1 MDAAQVLA
9 LLREKDLQLATAES
23 CTAGLLSAAV
33 TAVPGASAV
42 FTCGVAA
49 YSNDI
54 KRTVLGV
61 PAAALDTVGAVSAE
75 TAIAMADGVRRLA
88 DAAIGVS
95 VTGVAGPDPEEGKPV
110 GTVFL
115 ALANADRVWVREMH
129 PAPDCTTREAVREKA
144 VAIALDMIGQYATA
158 YPAMTAGSLPLTPPV
173 QNEVEIPQTAPVE
186 ERRRFL
192 AFLLPWKGDSPKE
205 RARKLLLPLLVCVL
219 IAGGFF
225 SIRRLLSVSVN
236 QSLYNN
242 LQDMYVSDNTAAQ
255 NGDILPRF
263 TALYAQNADI
273 GGWIRIDGTDIS
285 YPVMKN
291 AGSDYYA
298 NHNFRQQYSDYGVP
312 YFDSRNTLVSS
323 QSRNKT
329 LIIYGNNTGDGQ
341 MFSSLLEY
349 RRADFFKEHAVIDMS
364 TLFSADKWQLF
375 AVMVL
380 DPDEINAFAFAKTE
394 FADDDAFRQYV
405 EDIRTRSLLNTSVVV
420 TPEDDLLLLVTQAK
434 AEYGFENATFVAV
447 ARRLREN
454 ETAAAV
460 TVSRNPTVLMPRIWV
475 RRNARSSTTE
485 PQTPTTTVTTATA
498 TTSGRTT
505 VPPTTDATPTTVPPT
520 TATTAPPSKPTT
532 TPPSVSKPTT
542 TTTAVS
548 PPSKSTVTTTPDEAE
563 KANDDTP

>member
-9 LLREKDLQLATAES
+9 LLREKNLQLATAES

-61 PAAALDTVGAVSAE
+61 PAATLDTVGAVSVE
-75 TAIAMADGVRRLA
+75 TAVAMADGVRRLA

-95 VTGVAGPDPEEGKPV
+95 VTGVAGPDTEEGKPV

-115 ALANADRVWVREMH
+115 ALANASRVWVREMQ
-129 PAPDCTTREAVREKA
+129 PAPDCTTREAVREKT
-144 VAIALDMIGQYATA
+144 VAIALEMIGQYATA
-158 YPAMTAGSLPLTPPV
+158 YPAMTAGSLPLPPPV
-173 QNEVEIPQTAPVE
+173 QNKVEIPQTAPVV

-225 SIRRLLSVSVN
+225 SVRRLLSVSVN
-236 QSLYNN
+236 QSLYSN
-242 LQDMYVSDNTAAQ
+242 LQNMYISDNTAAQ

-298 NHNFRQQYSDYGVP
+298 NHNFRQQYSAYGVP

-394 FADDDAFRQYV
+394 FADDDVFRQYV

-434 AEYGFENATFVAV
+434 EEYGFENATFVAV
-447 ARRLREN
+447 ARRLRDN
-454 ETAAAV
+454 ETASAIA
-460 TVSRNPTVLMPRIWV
+460 VSRNPTVLMPRIWV
-475 RRNARSSTTE
+475 RRNARSSTIE
-485 PQTPTTTVTTATA
+485 PQTPTTTAVTTATA

-505 VPPTTDATPTTVPPT
+505 VPSTTDATPTTVPPT
-520 TATTAPPSKPTT
+520 TATVVPSSNPTT
-532 TPPSVSKPTT
+532 TSSSVPNPPTT
-542 TTTAVS
+542 ATTAS
-548 PPSKSTVTTTPDEAE
+548 SQLTAATAGEAK
-563 KANDDTP
+563 KANKGTP

>member
-9 LLREKDLQLATAES
+9 LLREKNLQLATAES

-61 PAAALDTVGAVSAE
+61 PAATLDTVGAVSAE
-75 TAIAMADGVRRLA
+75 TAVAMADGVRRLA

-95 VTGVAGPDPEEGKPV
+95 VTGVAGPDTEEGKPV

-115 ALANADRVWVREMH
+115 ALANASRVWVREMQ

-158 YPAMTAGSLPLTPPV
+158 YPAMTAGSLPLPPPV
-173 QNEVEIPQTAPVE
+173 QNKVEIPQTAPVV

-205 RARKLLLPLLVCVL
+205 RVRKLLLPLLVCVL

-225 SIRRLLSVSVN
+225 SVRRLLSVSVN
-236 QSLYNN
+236 QSLYSN
-242 LQDMYVSDNTAAQ
+242 LQNMYISDNTAAQ

-298 NHNFRQQYSDYGVP
+298 NHNFRQQYSAYGVP

-434 AEYGFENATFVAV
+434 EEYGFENATFVAV
-447 ARRLREN
+447 ARRLRDN
-454 ETAAAV
+454 ETASAV
-460 TVSRNPTVLMPRIWV
+460 AVSRNPTVLMPRIWV
-475 RRNARSSTTE
+475 RRNARSRTIE
-485 PQTPTTTVTTATA
+485 PQTPTTTAVTTTTA

-505 VPPTTDATPTTVPPT
+505 VPSTTDATPTTAPPPTTSTVVPSSNPTTTSSSVPNPPT
-520 TATTAPPSKPTT
+520 TATTAS
-532 TPPSVSKPTT
+532 SQL
-542 TTTAVS
+542 TAA
-548 PPSKSTVTTTPDEAE
+548 TAGEAK
-563 KANDDTP
+563 KANKGTP

>member
-9 LLREKDLQLATAES
+9 LLREKNLQLATAES

-61 PAAALDTVGAVSAE
+61 PAATLDTVGAVSVE
-75 TAIAMADGVRRLA
+75 TAVAMADGVRRLA

-95 VTGVAGPDPEEGKPV
+95 VTGVAGPDTEEGKPV

-115 ALANADRVWVREMH
+115 ALANASRVWVREMQ

-158 YPAMTAGSLPLTPPV
+158 YPAMTAGSLPLPPPV
-173 QNEVEIPQTAPVE
+173 QNKVEIPQTAPVE

-225 SIRRLLSVSVN
+225 SVRRLLSVSVN
-236 QSLYNN
+236 QSLYSN
-242 LQDMYVSDNTAAQ
+242 LQNMYISDNTAAQ

-298 NHNFRQQYSDYGVP
+298 NHNFRQQYSAYGVP

-434 AEYGFENATFVAV
+434 EEYGFENATFVAV
-447 ARRLREN
+447 ARRLRDN
-454 ETAAAV
+454 ETASAV
-460 TVSRNPTVLMPRIWV
+460 AVSRNPTVLMPRIWV
-475 RRNARSSTTE
+475 RRNARSSTIE
-485 PQTPTTTVTTATA
+485 PQTPTTTTVTTATV

-505 VPPTTDATPTTVPPT
+505 VPSTTDATPTTVPPT
-520 TATTAPPSKPTT
+520 TATVVPSSNPTT
-532 TPPSVSKPTT
+532 TSSSVPNPPTT
-542 TTTAVS
+542 ATTAS
-548 PPSKSTVTTTPDEAE
+548 SQLTAATAGEAK
-563 KANDDTP
+563 KANKGTP

>member
-9 LLREKDLQLATAES
+9 LLREKNLQLATAES

-61 PAAALDTVGAVSAE
+61 PAATLDTVGAVSAE
-75 TAIAMADGVRRLA
+75 TAVAMADGVRRLA

-95 VTGVAGPDPEEGKPV
+95 VTGVAGPDTEEGKPV

-115 ALANADRVWVREMH
+115 ALANASRVWVREMQ
-129 PAPDCTTREAVREKA
+129 PSPDCTTREAVREKA

-158 YPAMTAGSLPLTPPV
+158 YPAMTAGSLPLPPPV
-173 QNEVEIPQTAPVE
+173 QNKVEIPQTAPVV

-225 SIRRLLSVSVN
+225 SVRRLLSVSVN
-236 QSLYNN
+236 QSLYSN
-242 LQDMYVSDNTAAQ
+242 LQNMYISDNTAAQ

-298 NHNFRQQYSDYGVP
+298 NHNFRQQYSAYGVP

-434 AEYGFENATFVAV
+434 EEYGFENATFVAV
-447 ARRLREN
+447 ARRLRDN
-454 ETAAAV
+454 ETASAV
-460 TVSRNPTVLMPRIWV
+460 AVSRNPTVLMPRIWV
-475 RRNARSSTTE
+475 RRNARSSTIE
-485 PQTPTTTVTTATA
+485 PQTPTTTTVTTATV

-505 VPPTTDATPTTVPPT
+505 VPSTTDATPTTVPPT
-520 TATTAPPSKPTT
+520 TATVVPSSNPPTT
-532 TPPSVSKPTT
+532 A
-542 TTTAVS
+542 TTAS
-548 PPSKSTVTTTPDEAE
+548 SQLTAATAGEAK
-563 KANDDTP
+563 KANKGTP

>member
-9 LLREKDLQLATAES
+9 LLREKNLQLATAES

-61 PAAALDTVGAVSAE
+61 PAATLDTVGAVSAE
-75 TAIAMADGVRRLA
+75 TAVAMADGVRRLA

-95 VTGVAGPDPEEGKPV
+95 VTGVAGPDTEEGKPV

-115 ALANADRVWVREMH
+115 ALANASRVWVREMQ
-129 PAPDCTTREAVREKA
+129 PSPDCTTREAVREKA

-158 YPAMTAGSLPLTPPV
+158 YPAMTAGSLPLPPPV
-173 QNEVEIPQTAPVE
+173 QNKVEIPQTAPVV

-205 RARKLLLPLLVCVL
+205 RVRKLLLPLLVCVL

-225 SIRRLLSVSVN
+225 SVRRLLSVSVN
-236 QSLYNN
+236 QSLYSN
-242 LQDMYVSDNTAAQ
+242 LQNMYISDNTAAQ

-298 NHNFRQQYSDYGVP
+298 NHNFRQQYSAYGVP
-312 YFDSRNTLVSS
+312 YFDSRNMLVSS

-394 FADDDAFRQYV
+394 FADDDVFRQYV

-434 AEYGFENATFVAV
+434 EEYGFEDATFVAV
-447 ARRLREN
+447 ARRLRDN
-454 ETAAAV
+454 ETASAV
-460 TVSRNPTVLMPRIWV
+460 AVSRNPTVLMPRIWV
-475 RRNARSSTTE
+475 RRNARSSTIE
-485 PQTPTTTVTTATA
+485 PQTPTTTAVTTATA

-505 VPPTTDATPTTVPPT
+505 VPSTTDATPTTAPPPTTATVVPSSNPTTTSSSVPNPPT
-520 TATTAPPSKPTT
+520 TATTAS
-532 TPPSVSKPTT
+532 SQL
-542 TTTAVS
+542 TAA
-548 PPSKSTVTTTPDEAE
+548 TAGEAK
-563 KANDDTP
+563 KANKGTP

>member
-9 LLREKDLQLATAES
+9 LLREKNLQLATAES

-61 PAAALDTVGAVSAE
+61 PAATLDTVGAVSAE
-75 TAIAMADGVRRLA
+75 TAVAMADGVRRLA
-88 DAAIGVS
+88 DTAIGVS
-95 VTGVAGPDPEEGKPV
+95 VTGVAGPDTEEGKPV

-115 ALANADRVWVREMH
+115 ALANASRVWVREMQ

-144 VAIALDMIGQYATA
+144 VAIALEMIGQYATA
-158 YPAMTAGSLPLTPPV
+158 YPAMTAGSLPLPPPV
-173 QNEVEIPQTAPVE
+173 QNKVEIPQTAPVE

-225 SIRRLLSVSVN
+225 SVRRLLSVSVN
-236 QSLYNN
+236 QSLYSN
-242 LQDMYVSDNTAAQ
+242 LQNMYISDNTAAQ

-298 NHNFRQQYSDYGVP
+298 NHNFRQQYSAYGVP

-434 AEYGFENATFVAV
+434 EEYGFENATFVAV
-447 ARRLREN
+447 ARRLRDN
-454 ETAAAV
+454 ETASAV
-460 TVSRNPTVLMPRIWV
+460 AVSRNPTVLMPRIWV
-475 RRNARSSTTE
+475 RRNARSSTIE
-485 PQTPTTTVTTATA
+485 PQTPTTTTVTTATV

-505 VPPTTDATPTTVPPT
+505 VPSTTDATPTTVPPT
-520 TATTAPPSKPTT
+520 TATVVPSSNPTT
-532 TPPSVSKPTT
+532 TSSSVPNPPTT
-542 TTTAVS
+542 ATTAS
-548 PPSKSTVTTTPDEAE
+548 SQLTAATAGEAK
-563 KANDDTP
+563 KANKGTP

>member
-9 LLREKDLQLATAES
+9 LLREKNLQLATAES

-61 PAAALDTVGAVSAE
+61 PAATLDTVGAVSAE
-75 TAIAMADGVRRLA
+75 TAVAMADGVRRLA

-95 VTGVAGPDPEEGKPV
+95 VTGVAGPDTEEGKPV

-115 ALANADRVWVREMH
+115 ALANASRVWVREMQ
-129 PAPDCTTREAVREKA
+129 PSPDCTTREAVREKA

-158 YPAMTAGSLPLTPPV
+158 YPAMTAGSLPLPPPV
-173 QNEVEIPQTAPVE
+173 QNKVEIPQTAPVV

-225 SIRRLLSVSVN
+225 SVRRLLSVSVN
-236 QSLYNN
+236 QSLYSN
-242 LQDMYVSDNTAAQ
+242 LQNMYISDNTAAQ

-298 NHNFRQQYSDYGVP
+298 NHNFRQQYSAYGVP

-323 QSRNKT
+323 QSCNKT

-434 AEYGFENATFVAV
+434 EEYGFENATFVAV
-447 ARRLREN
+447 ARRLRDN
-454 ETAAAV
+454 ETASAV
-460 TVSRNPTVLMPRIWV
+460 AVSRNPTVLMPRIWV
-475 RRNARSSTTE
+475 RRNARSSTIE
-485 PQTPTTTVTTATA
+485 PQTPTTTTVTTATV

-505 VPPTTDATPTTVPPT
+505 VPSTTDATPTTVPPT
-520 TATTAPPSKPTT
+520 TATVVPSSNPTT
-532 TPPSVSKPTT
+532 TSSSVPNPPTT
-542 TTTAVS
+542 ATTAS
-548 PPSKSTVTTTPDEAE
+548 SQLTAATAGEAK
-563 KANDDTP
+563 KANKGTP

>member
-9 LLREKDLQLATAES
+9 LLREKNLQLATAES

-61 PAAALDTVGAVSAE
+61 PAATLDTVGAVSAE
-75 TAIAMADGVRRLA
+75 TAIAMAGGVRRLA

-95 VTGVAGPDPEEGKPV
+95 VTGVAGPDTEEGKPV

-144 VAIALDMIGQYATA
+144 VAIALEMIGQYATA
-158 YPAMTAGSLPLTPPV
+158 YPAMTAGSLPLPPPV

-205 RARKLLLPLLVCVL
+205 RVRKLLLPLLVCVL

-225 SIRRLLSVSVN
+225 SVRRLLSVSVN
-236 QSLYNN
+236 QSLYSN
-242 LQDMYVSDNTAAQ
+242 LQNMYISDNTAAQ

-298 NHNFRQQYSDYGVP
+298 NHNFRQQYSAYGVP

-329 LIIYGNNTGDGQ
+329 LIIYGNTTGDGQ

-454 ETAAAV
+454 ETASAV
-460 TVSRNPTVLMPRIWV
+460 AVSRNPTVLMPRIWV

-485 PQTPTTTVTTATA
+485 PQTPTTTAVTTATA

-505 VPPTTDATPTTVPPT
+505 VPSTTDATPTTAPPTTTATVVPSSNPTTTSSSVPNPPT
-520 TATTAPPSKPTT
+520 TATTAS
-532 TPPSVSKPTT
+532 SQL
-542 TTTAVS
+542 TAA
-548 PPSKSTVTTTPDEAE
+548 TAGEAK
-563 KANDDTP
+563 KANKGTP

>member
-9 LLREKDLQLATAES
+9 LLREKNLQLATAES

-61 PAAALDTVGAVSAE
+61 PAATLDTVGAVSAE
-75 TAIAMADGVRRLA
+75 TAVAMADGVRRLA

-95 VTGVAGPDPEEGKPV
+95 VTGVAGPDTEEGKPV

-115 ALANADRVWVREMH
+115 ALANASRVWVREMQ
-129 PAPDCTTREAVREKA
+129 PSPDCTTREAVREKA

-158 YPAMTAGSLPLTPPV
+158 YPAMTAGSLMLPPPV
-173 QNEVEIPQTAPVE
+173 NNKVEIPQTAPVE

-205 RARKLLLPLLVCVL
+205 RVRKLLLPLLVCVL

-225 SIRRLLSVSVN
+225 SVRRLLSVSVN
-236 QSLYNN
+236 QSLYSD
-242 LQDMYVSDNTAAQ
+242 LQNMYISDNTAAQ

-298 NHNFRQQYSDYGVP
+298 NHNFRQQYSAYGVP

-434 AEYGFENATFVAV
+434 EEYGFENATFVAV
-447 ARRLREN
+447 ARRLRDN
-454 ETAAAV
+454 ETTSAV
-460 TVSRNPTVLMPRIWV
+460 AVSRNPTVLMPRIWV
-475 RRNARSSTTE
+475 RRNARSSTVK
-485 PQTPTTTVTTATA
+485 PQTPTTTAVTTATA
-498 TTSGRTT
+498 TTSGRPT
-505 VPPTTDATPTTVPPT
+505 VPSTTDATPTTAPPPTTATVVPSSNPTTTSSSVPKPPT
-520 TATTAPPSKPTT
+520 TATTAS
-532 TPPSVSKPTT
+532 SQL
-542 TTTAVS
+542 TAA
-548 PPSKSTVTTTPDEAE
+548 TAGEA
-563 KANDDTP
+563 K

>member
-9 LLREKDLQLATAES
+9 LLREKNLQLATAES

-61 PAAALDTVGAVSAE
+61 PAATLDTVGAVSAE
-75 TAIAMADGVRRLA
+75 TAVAMADGVRRLA
-88 DAAIGVS
+88 DTAIGVS
-95 VTGVAGPDPEEGKPV
+95 VTGVAGPDTEEGKPV

-115 ALANADRVWVREMH
+115 ALANASRVWVREMQ
-129 PAPDCTTREAVREKA
+129 PSPDCTTREAVREKA

-158 YPAMTAGSLPLTPPV
+158 YPAMTAGSLPLPPPV
-173 QNEVEIPQTAPVE
+173 QNKVEIPQTAPVV

-225 SIRRLLSVSVN
+225 SVRRLLSVSVN
-236 QSLYNN
+236 QSLYSN
-242 LQDMYVSDNTAAQ
+242 LQNMYISDNTAAQ

-298 NHNFRQQYSDYGVP
+298 NHNFRQQYSAYGVP

-434 AEYGFENATFVAV
+434 EEYGFENATFVAV
-447 ARRLREN
+447 ARRLRDN
-454 ETAAAV
+454 ETASAV
-460 TVSRNPTVLMPRIWV
+460 AVSRNPTVLMPRIWV
-475 RRNARSSTTE
+475 RRNARSSTIE
-485 PQTPTTTVTTATA
+485 PQTPTTTAVTTATA

-505 VPPTTDATPTTVPPT
+505 VPSTTDATPTTVPPT
-520 TATTAPPSKPTT
+520 TATVVPSSNPTT
-532 TPPSVSKPTT
+532 TSSSVPNPPTT
-542 TTTAVS
+542 ATTAS
-548 PPSKSTVTTTPDEAE
+548 SQLTAATAGEAK
-563 KANDDTP
+563 KANKGTP

>member
-9 LLREKDLQLATAES
+9 LLREKNLQLATAES

-61 PAAALDTVGAVSAE
+61 PAATLDTVGAVSVE
-75 TAIAMADGVRRLA
+75 TAVAMADGVRRLA
-88 DAAIGVS
+88 DTAIGVS
-95 VTGVAGPDPEEGKPV
+95 VTGVAGPDTEEGKPV

-115 ALANADRVWVREMH
+115 ALANASRVWVREMQ

-144 VAIALDMIGQYATA
+144 VAIALEMIGQYATA
-158 YPAMTAGSLPLTPPV
+158 YPAMTAGSLPLPPPV
-173 QNEVEIPQTAPVE
+173 QNKVEIPQTAPVE

-219 IAGGFF
+219 IVGGFF
-225 SIRRLLSVSVN
+225 SVRRLLSVSVN
-236 QSLYNN
+236 QSLYSN
-242 LQDMYVSDNTAAQ
+242 LQNMYISDNTAAQ

-298 NHNFRQQYSDYGVP
+298 NHNFRQQYSAYGVP

-394 FADDDAFRQYV
+394 FADDDVFRQYV

-434 AEYGFENATFVAV
+434 EEYGFENATFVAV
-447 ARRLREN
+447 ARRLRDN
-454 ETAAAV
+454 ETASAV
-460 TVSRNPTVLMPRIWV
+460 AVSRNPTVLMPRIWV

-485 PQTPTTTVTTATA
+485 PQTPTTTAVTTATA

-505 VPPTTDATPTTVPPT
+505 VPSTTDATPTTVPPT
-520 TATTAPPSKPTT
+520 TATVVPSSNPTT
-532 TPPSVSKPTT
+532 TSSSVPNPPTT
-542 TTTAVS
+542 ATTAS
-548 PPSKSTVTTTPDEAE
+548 SQLTAATAGEAK
-563 KANDDTP
+563 KANKGTP

>member
-9 LLREKDLQLATAES
+9 LLREKNLQLATAES

-61 PAAALDTVGAVSAE
+61 PAATLDTVGAVSAE
-75 TAIAMADGVRRLA
+75 TAVAMADGVRRLA

-95 VTGVAGPDPEEGKPV
+95 VTGVAGPDTEEGKPV

-115 ALANADRVWVREMH
+115 ALANASRVWVREMH

-144 VAIALDMIGQYATA
+144 VAIALEMIGQYATA
-158 YPAMTAGSLPLTPPV
+158 YPAMTAGSLPLPPPV
-173 QNEVEIPQTAPVE
+173 QNKVEIPQTAPVV

-225 SIRRLLSVSVN
+225 SVRRLLSVSVN
-236 QSLYNN
+236 QSLYSN
-242 LQDMYVSDNTAAQ
+242 LQNMYISDNTAAQ

-298 NHNFRQQYSDYGVP
+298 NHNFRQQYSAYGVP

-394 FADDDAFRQYV
+394 FADDDVFRRYV

-434 AEYGFENATFVAV
+434 EEYGFENATFVAV
-447 ARRLREN
+447 ARRLRDN
-454 ETAAAV
+454 ETASAV
-460 TVSRNPTVLMPRIWV
+460 AVSRNPTVLMPRIWV

-485 PQTPTTTVTTATA
+485 PQTPTTTAVTTATA

-505 VPPTTDATPTTVPPT
+505 VPSTTDATPTTVPPT
-520 TATTAPPSKPTT
+520 TATVVPSSNPTT
-532 TPPSVSKPTT
+532 TSSSVPNPPTT
-542 TTTAVS
+542 ATTAS
-548 PPSKSTVTTTPDEAE
+548 SQLTAATAGEAK
-563 KANDDTP
+563 KANKGTP

>member
-9 LLREKDLQLATAES
+9 LLREKNLQLATAES

-61 PAAALDTVGAVSAE
+61 PAATLDTVGAVSAE
-75 TAIAMADGVRRLA
+75 TAVAMADGVRRLA

-95 VTGVAGPDPEEGKPV
+95 VTGVAGPDTEEGKPV

-115 ALANADRVWVREMH
+115 ALANASRVWVREMQ

-144 VAIALDMIGQYATA
+144 VAIALEMIGQYATA
-158 YPAMTAGSLPLTPPV
+158 YPAMTAGSLPLPPPV
-173 QNEVEIPQTAPVE
+173 QNKVEIPQTAPVE

-219 IAGGFF
+219 IVGGFF
-225 SIRRLLSVSVN
+225 SVRRLLSVSVN
-236 QSLYNN
+236 QSLYSN
-242 LQDMYVSDNTAAQ
+242 LQNMYISDNTAAQ

-298 NHNFRQQYSDYGVP
+298 NHNFRQQYSAYGVP

-394 FADDDAFRQYV
+394 FADDDVFRQYV

-434 AEYGFENATFVAV
+434 EEYGFENATFVAV
-447 ARRLREN
+447 ARRLRDN
-454 ETAAAV
+454 ETASAV
-460 TVSRNPTVLMPRIWV
+460 AVSRNPTVLMPRIWV

-485 PQTPTTTVTTATA
+485 PQTPTTTAVTTATV

-505 VPPTTDATPTTVPPT
+505 VPSTTDATPTTVPPT
-520 TATTAPPSKPTT
+520 TATVVPSSNPTT
-532 TPPSVSKPTT
+532 TSSSVPNPPTT
-542 TTTAVS
+542 ATTAS
-548 PPSKSTVTTTPDEAE
+548 SQLTAATAGEAK
-563 KANDDTP
+563 KANKGTP

>member
-9 LLREKDLQLATAES
+9 LLREKNLQLATAES

-61 PAAALDTVGAVSAE
+61 PAATLDTVGAVSAE
-75 TAIAMADGVRRLA
+75 TAVAMADGVRRLA
-88 DAAIGVS
+88 DTAIGVS
-95 VTGVAGPDPEEGKPV
+95 VTGVAGPDTEEGKPV

-115 ALANADRVWVREMH
+115 ALANASRVWVREMQ

-144 VAIALDMIGQYATA
+144 VAIALEMIGQYATA
-158 YPAMTAGSLPLTPPV
+158 YPAMTAGSLPLPPPV
-173 QNEVEIPQTAPVE
+173 QNKVEIPQTAPVV

-225 SIRRLLSVSVN
+225 SVRRLLSVSVN
-236 QSLYNN
+236 QSLYSN
-242 LQDMYVSDNTAAQ
+242 LQNMYISDNTAAQ

-298 NHNFRQQYSDYGVP
+298 NHNFRQQYSAYGVP

-394 FADDDAFRQYV
+394 FADDDVFRQYV

-434 AEYGFENATFVAV
+434 EEYGFENATFVAV
-447 ARRLREN
+447 ARRLRDN
-454 ETAAAV
+454 ETASAIA
-460 TVSRNPTVLMPRIWV
+460 VSRNPTVLMPRIWV
-475 RRNARSSTTE
+475 RRNARSSTIE
-485 PQTPTTTVTTATA
+485 PQTPTTTAVTTATA

-505 VPPTTDATPTTVPPT
+505 VPSTTDATPTTVPPT
-520 TATTAPPSKPTT
+520 TATVVPSSNPTT
-532 TPPSVSKPTT
+532 TSSSVPNPPTT
-542 TTTAVS
+542 ATTAS
-548 PPSKSTVTTTPDEAE
+548 SQLTAATAGEAK
-563 KANDDTP
+563 KANKGTP

>member
-9 LLREKDLQLATAES
+9 LLREKNLQLATAES

-61 PAAALDTVGAVSAE
+61 PAATLDTVGAVSAE
-75 TAIAMADGVRRLA
+75 TAVAMADGVRRLA
-88 DAAIGVS
+88 DTAIGVS
-95 VTGVAGPDPEEGKPV
+95 VTGVAGPDTEEGKPV

-115 ALANADRVWVREMH
+115 ALANASRVWVREMQ
-129 PAPDCTTREAVREKA
+129 PSPDCTTREAVREKA
-144 VAIALDMIGQYATA
+144 VAIALEMIGQYATA
-158 YPAMTAGSLPLTPPV
+158 YPAMTAGSLPLPPPV
-173 QNEVEIPQTAPVE
+173 QNKVEIPQTAPVV

-225 SIRRLLSVSVN
+225 SVRRLLSVSVN
-236 QSLYNN
+236 QSLYSN
-242 LQDMYVSDNTAAQ
+242 LQNMYISDNTAAQ

-298 NHNFRQQYSDYGVP
+298 NHNFRQQYSAYGVP

-434 AEYGFENATFVAV
+434 EEYGFEDATFVAV
-447 ARRLREN
+447 ARRLRDN
-454 ETAAAV
+454 ETASAV
-460 TVSRNPTVLMPRIWV
+460 AVSRNPTVLMPRIWV
-475 RRNARSSTTE
+475 RRNARSSTIE
-485 PQTPTTTVTTATA
+485 PQTPTTTAVTTATA

-505 VPPTTDATPTTVPPT
+505 VPSTTDATPTTVPPT
-520 TATTAPPSKPTT
+520 TATVVPSSNPTT
-532 TPPSVSKPTT
+532 TSSSVPNPPTT
-542 TTTAVS
+542 ATTAS
-548 PPSKSTVTTTPDEAE
+548 SQLTAATAGEAK
-563 KANDDTP
+563 KANKGTP

>member
-9 LLREKDLQLATAES
+9 LLREKNLQLATAES

-61 PAAALDTVGAVSAE
+61 PAATLDTVGAVSVE
-75 TAIAMADGVRRLA
+75 TAVAMADGVRRLA

-95 VTGVAGPDPEEGKPV
+95 VTGVAGPDTEEGKPV

-115 ALANADRVWVREMH
+115 ALANASRVWVREMQ

-144 VAIALDMIGQYATA
+144 VAIALEMIGQYATA
-158 YPAMTAGSLPLTPPV
+158 YPAMTAGSLPLPPPV
-173 QNEVEIPQTAPVE
+173 QNKVEIPQTAPVV

-225 SIRRLLSVSVN
+225 SVRRLLSVSVN
-236 QSLYNN
+236 QSLYSN
-242 LQDMYVSDNTAAQ
+242 LQNMYISDNTAAQ

-298 NHNFRQQYSDYGVP
+298 NHNFRQQYSAYGVP

-394 FADDDAFRQYV
+394 FADDDVFRQYV

-434 AEYGFENATFVAV
+434 EEYGFENATFVAV
-447 ARRLREN
+447 ARRLRDN
-454 ETAAAV
+454 ETASAV
-460 TVSRNPTVLMPRIWV
+460 AVSRNPTVLMPRIWV
-475 RRNARSSTTE
+475 RRNARSSTIE
-485 PQTPTTTVTTATA
+485 PQTPTTTAVTTATA

-505 VPPTTDATPTTVPPT
+505 VPSTTDATPTTAPPPTTATVVPSSNPTTTVSSVPNPPT
-520 TATTAPPSKPTT
+520 TATTAS
-532 TPPSVSKPTT
+532 SQL
-542 TTTAVS
+542 TAA
-548 PPSKSTVTTTPDEAE
+548 TAGEAK
-563 KANDDTP
+563 KANKGTP

>member
-9 LLREKDLQLATAES
+9 LLREKNLQLATAES

-61 PAAALDTVGAVSAE
+61 PAATLDTVGAVSVE
-75 TAIAMADGVRRLA
+75 TAVAMADGVRRLA
-88 DAAIGVS
+88 ATAIGVS
-95 VTGVAGPDPEEGKPV
+95 VTGVAGPDTEEGKPV

-115 ALANADRVWVREMH
+115 ALANASRVWVREMQ

-144 VAIALDMIGQYATA
+144 VAIALEMIGQYATA
-158 YPAMTAGSLPLTPPV
+158 YPAMTAGSLPLPPPV
-173 QNEVEIPQTAPVE
+173 QNKVEIPQTAPVV

-225 SIRRLLSVSVN
+225 SVRRLLSVSVN
-236 QSLYNN
+236 QSLYSN
-242 LQDMYVSDNTAAQ
+242 LQNMYISDNTAAQ

-298 NHNFRQQYSDYGVP
+298 NHNFRQQYSSYGVP

-394 FADDDAFRQYV
+394 FADDDVFRQYV

-434 AEYGFENATFVAV
+434 EEYGFENATFVAV
-447 ARRLREN
+447 ARRLRDN
-454 ETAAAV
+454 ETASAV
-460 TVSRNPTVLMPRIWV
+460 AVSRNPTVLMPRIWV
-475 RRNARSSTTE
+475 RRNARSSTIE
-485 PQTPTTTVTTATA
+485 PQTPTTTAVTTATA

-505 VPPTTDATPTTVPPT
+505 VPSTTDATPTTVPPT
-520 TATTAPPSKPTT
+520 TATVVPSSNPTT
-532 TPPSVSKPTT
+532 TSSSVPNPPTT
-542 TTTAVS
+542 ATTAS
-548 PPSKSTVTTTPDEAE
+548 SQLTAATAGEAK
-563 KANDDTP
+563 KANKGTP

>member
-9 LLREKDLQLATAES
+9 LLREKNLQLATAES

-61 PAAALDTVGAVSAE
+61 PAATLDTVGAVSVE
-75 TAIAMADGVRRLA
+75 TAVAMADGVRRLA
-88 DAAIGVS
+88 DTAIGVS
-95 VTGVAGPDPEEGKPV
+95 VTGVAGPDTEEGKPV

-115 ALANADRVWVREMH
+115 ALANASRVWVREMQ

-144 VAIALDMIGQYATA
+144 VAIALEMIGQYATA
-158 YPAMTAGSLPLTPPV
+158 YPAMTAGSLPLPPPV
-173 QNEVEIPQTAPVE
+173 QNKVEIPQTAPVV

-225 SIRRLLSVSVN
+225 SVRRLLSVSVN
-236 QSLYNN
+236 QSLYSN
-242 LQDMYVSDNTAAQ
+242 LQNMYISDNTAAQ

-298 NHNFRQQYSDYGVP
+298 NHNFRQQYSAYGVP

-394 FADDDAFRQYV
+394 FADDDVFRQYV

-434 AEYGFENATFVAV
+434 EEYGFENATFVAV
-447 ARRLREN
+447 ARRLRDN
-454 ETAAAV
+454 ETASAIA
-460 TVSRNPTVLMPRIWV
+460 VSRNPTVLMPRIWV
-475 RRNARSSTTE
+475 RRNARSSTIE
-485 PQTPTTTVTTATA
+485 PQTPTTTAVTTATA

-505 VPPTTDATPTTVPPT
+505 VPSTTDATPTTVPPT
-520 TATTAPPSKPTT
+520 TATVVPSSNPTT
-532 TPPSVSKPTT
+532 TSSSVPNPPTT
-542 TTTAVS
+542 ATTAS
-548 PPSKSTVTTTPDEAE
+548 SQLTAATAGEAK
-563 KANDDTP
+563 KANKGTP

>member
-9 LLREKDLQLATAES
+9 LLREKNLQLATAES

-61 PAAALDTVGAVSAE
+61 PAATLDTVGAVSAE
-75 TAIAMADGVRRLA
+75 TAVAMADGVRRLA
-88 DAAIGVS
+88 DTAIGVS
-95 VTGVAGPDPEEGKPV
+95 VTGVAGPDTEEGKPV

-115 ALANADRVWVREMH
+115 ALANASRVWVREMQ

-144 VAIALDMIGQYATA
+144 VAIALEMIGQYATA
-158 YPAMTAGSLPLTPPV
+158 YPAMTAGSLPLPPPV
-173 QNEVEIPQTAPVE
+173 QNKVEIPQTAPVV

-205 RARKLLLPLLVCVL
+205 RVRKLLLPLLVCVL

-225 SIRRLLSVSVN
+225 SVRRLLSVSVN
-236 QSLYNN
+236 QSLYSN
-242 LQDMYVSDNTAAQ
+242 LQNMYISDNTAAQ

-298 NHNFRQQYSDYGVP
+298 NHNFRQQYSAYGVP

-434 AEYGFENATFVAV
+434 EEYGFENATFVAV
-447 ARRLREN
+447 ARRLRDN
-454 ETAAAV
+454 ETASAV
-460 TVSRNPTVLMPRIWV
+460 AVSRNPTVLMPRIWV
-475 RRNARSSTTE
+475 RRNARSSTIE
-485 PQTPTTTVTTATA
+485 PQTPTTTAVTTATA

-505 VPPTTDATPTTVPPT
+505 VPSTTDATPTTAPPTTTATVVPSSNPTTTSSSVPNPPT
-520 TATTAPPSKPTT
+520 TATTAS
-532 TPPSVSKPTT
+532 SQL
-542 TTTAVS
+542 TAA
-548 PPSKSTVTTTPDEAE
+548 TAGEAK
-563 KANDDTP
+563 KANKGTP

>member
-9 LLREKDLQLATAES
+9 LLREKNLQLATAES

-61 PAAALDTVGAVSAE
+61 PAATLDTVGAVSAE
-75 TAIAMADGVRRLA
+75 TAVAMADGVRRLA

-95 VTGVAGPDPEEGKPV
+95 VTGVAGPDTEEGKPV

-115 ALANADRVWVREMH
+115 ALANASRVWVREMQ
-129 PAPDCTTREAVREKA
+129 PSPDCTTREAVREKA
-144 VAIALDMIGQYATA
+144 VAIALEMIGQYATA
-158 YPAMTAGSLPLTPPV
+158 YPAMTAGSLPLPPPV
-173 QNEVEIPQTAPVE
+173 QNKVEIPQTAPVV

-225 SIRRLLSVSVN
+225 SVRRLLSVSVN
-236 QSLYNN
+236 QSLYSN
-242 LQDMYVSDNTAAQ
+242 LQNMYISDNTAAQ

-298 NHNFRQQYSDYGVP
+298 NHNFRQQYSAYGVP

-394 FADDDAFRQYV
+394 FADDDVFRQYV

-434 AEYGFENATFVAV
+434 EEYGFENATFVAV
-447 ARRLREN
+447 ARRLRDN
-454 ETAAAV
+454 ETASAIA
-460 TVSRNPTVLMPRIWV
+460 VSRNPTVLMPRIWV
-475 RRNARSSTTE
+475 RRNARSSTIE
-485 PQTPTTTVTTATA
+485 PQTPTTTAVTTATA

-505 VPPTTDATPTTVPPT
+505 VPSTTDATPTTVPPT
-520 TATTAPPSKPTT
+520 TATVVPSSNPTT
-532 TPPSVSKPTT
+532 TSSSVPNPPTT
-542 TTTAVS
+542 ATTAS
-548 PPSKSTVTTTPDEAE
+548 SQLTAATAGEAK
-563 KANDDTP
+563 KANKGTP

>member
-9 LLREKDLQLATAES
+9 LLREKNLQLATAES

-61 PAAALDTVGAVSAE
+61 PAATLDTVGAVSAE
-75 TAIAMADGVRRLA
+75 TAVAMADGVRRLA

-95 VTGVAGPDPEEGKPV
+95 VTGVAGPDTEEGKPV

-115 ALANADRVWVREMH
+115 ALANASRVWVREMQ
-129 PAPDCTTREAVREKA
+129 PSPDCTTREAVREKA
-144 VAIALDMIGQYATA
+144 VAIALEMIGQYATA
-158 YPAMTAGSLPLTPPV
+158 YPAMTAGSLPLPPPV
-173 QNEVEIPQTAPVE
+173 QNKVEIPQTAPVV

-225 SIRRLLSVSVN
+225 SVRRLLSVSVN
-236 QSLYNN
+236 QSLYSN
-242 LQDMYVSDNTAAQ
+242 LQNMYISDNTAAQ

-298 NHNFRQQYSDYGVP
+298 NHNFRQQYSAYGVP

-394 FADDDAFRQYV
+394 FADDDVFRQYV

-434 AEYGFENATFVAV
+434 EEYGFENATFVAV
-447 ARRLREN
+447 ARRLRDN
-454 ETAAAV
+454 ETASAIA
-460 TVSRNPTVLMPRIWV
+460 VSRNPTVLMPRIWV
-475 RRNARSSTTE
+475 RRNARSSTIE
-485 PQTPTTTVTTATA
+485 PQTPTTTAVTTATA

-505 VPPTTDATPTTVPPT
+505 VPSTTDATPTTGPPTTATVVPSSNPTTTSSSVPNPPT
-520 TATTAPPSKPTT
+520 TATTAS
-532 TPPSVSKPTT
+532 SQL
-542 TTTAVS
+542 TAA
-548 PPSKSTVTTTPDEAE
+548 TAGEAK
-563 KANDDTP
+563 KANKGTP

>member
-9 LLREKDLQLATAES
+9 LLREKNLQLATAES

-61 PAAALDTVGAVSAE
+61 PAATLDTVGAVSAE
-75 TAIAMADGVRRLA
+75 TAVAMADGVRRLA
-88 DAAIGVS
+88 DTAIGVS
-95 VTGVAGPDPEEGKPV
+95 VTGVAGPDTEEGKPV

-115 ALANADRVWVREMH
+115 ALANASRVWVREMQ

-144 VAIALDMIGQYATA
+144 VAIALEMIGQYATA
-158 YPAMTAGSLPLTPPV
+158 YPAMTAGSLPLPPPV
-173 QNEVEIPQTAPVE
+173 QNKVEIPQTAPVE

-225 SIRRLLSVSVN
+225 SVRRLLSVSVN
-236 QSLYNN
+236 QSLYSN
-242 LQDMYVSDNTAAQ
+242 LQNMYISDNTAAQ

-298 NHNFRQQYSDYGVP
+298 NHNFRQQYSAYGVP

-434 AEYGFENATFVAV
+434 EEYGFEDATFVAV
-447 ARRLREN
+447 ARRLRDN
-454 ETAAAV
+454 ETASAV
-460 TVSRNPTVLMPRIWV
+460 AVSRNPTVLMPRIWV
-475 RRNARSSTTE
+475 RRNARSSTIE
-485 PQTPTTTVTTATA
+485 PQTPTTTAVTTTTA

-505 VPPTTDATPTTVPPT
+505 VPSTTDATPTTAPPPTTSTVVPSSNPTTTSSSVPNPPT
-520 TATTAPPSKPTT
+520 TATTAS
-532 TPPSVSKPTT
+532 SQL
-542 TTTAVS
+542 TAA
-548 PPSKSTVTTTPDEAE
+548 TAGEAK
-563 KANDDTP
+563 KANKGTP

>member
-9 LLREKDLQLATAES
+9 LLREKNLQLATAES

-61 PAAALDTVGAVSAE
+61 PAATLDTVGAVSAE
-75 TAIAMADGVRRLA
+75 TAVAMADGVRRLA

-95 VTGVAGPDPEEGKPV
+95 VTGVAGPDTEEGKPV

-115 ALANADRVWVREMH
+115 ALANASRVWVREMQ

-144 VAIALDMIGQYATA
+144 VAIALEMIGQYATA
-158 YPAMTAGSLPLTPPV
+158 YPAMTAGSLPLPPPV
-173 QNEVEIPQTAPVE
+173 QNKVEIPQTAPVV

-205 RARKLLLPLLVCVL
+205 RVRKLLLPLLVCVL

-225 SIRRLLSVSVN
+225 SVRRLLSVSVN
-236 QSLYNN
+236 QSLYSN
-242 LQDMYVSDNTAAQ
+242 LQNMYISDNTAAQ

-263 TALYAQNADI
+263 TALYTQNADI

-298 NHNFRQQYSDYGVP
+298 NHNFRQQYSAYGVP

-434 AEYGFENATFVAV
+434 EEYGFENATFVAV
-447 ARRLREN
+447 ARRLRDN
-454 ETAAAV
+454 ETASAV
-460 TVSRNPTVLMPRIWV
+460 AVSRNPTVLMPRIWV
-475 RRNARSSTTE
+475 RRNARSSTIE
-485 PQTPTTTVTTATA
+485 PQTPTTTAVTTATA

-505 VPPTTDATPTTVPPT
+505 VPPTTDATPTTAPPPTTATVVPPTNPTTTSSSVPKPPT
-520 TATTAPPSKPTT
+520 TATTAS
-532 TPPSVSKPTT
+532 SQL
-542 TTTAVS
+542 TAA
-548 PPSKSTVTTTPDEAE
+548 TAGEAK
-563 KANDDTP
+563 KANENTP

>member
-9 LLREKDLQLATAES
+9 LLREKNLQLATAES

-61 PAAALDTVGAVSAE
+61 PAATLDTVGAVSAE

-95 VTGVAGPDPEEGKPV
+95 VTGVAGPDTEEGKPV

-144 VAIALDMIGQYATA
+144 VAIALEMIGQYATA
-158 YPAMTAGSLPLTPPV
+158 YPAMTAGSLPLPPPV

-205 RARKLLLPLLVCVL
+205 RVRKLLLPLLVCVL

-225 SIRRLLSVSVN
+225 SVRRLLSVSVN
-236 QSLYNN
+236 QSLYSN
-242 LQDMYVSDNTAAQ
+242 LQDMYISDNTAAQ

-285 YPVMKN
+285 YPIMKN

-298 NHNFRQQYSDYGVP
+298 NHNFRQQYSAYGVP

-394 FADDDAFRQYV
+394 FSDDDAFRQYV

-454 ETAAAV
+454 ETASAV
-460 TVSRNPTVLMPRIWV
+460 AVSRNPTVLMPRIWV

-485 PQTPTTTVTTATA
+485 PQTPTTTAVTTATA

-505 VPPTTDATPTTVPPT
+505 VPPTTDATPTTAPPPTTATVVPPTNPTTTSSSVPKPPT
-520 TATTAPPSKPTT
+520 TATTAS
-532 TPPSVSKPTT
+532 SQL
-542 TTTAVS
+542 TAA
-548 PPSKSTVTTTPDEAE
+548 TADEA
-563 KANDDTP
+563 KRANGNTP

>member
-9 LLREKDLQLATAES
+9 LLREKNLQLATAES

-61 PAAALDTVGAVSAE
+61 PAATLDTVGAVSAE
-75 TAIAMADGVRRLA
+75 TAVAMADGVRRLA
-88 DAAIGVS
+88 DTAIGVS
-95 VTGVAGPDPEEGKPV
+95 VTGVAGPDTEEGKPV

-115 ALANADRVWVREMH
+115 ALANASRVWVREMQ

-144 VAIALDMIGQYATA
+144 VAIALEMIGQYATA
-158 YPAMTAGSLPLTPPV
+158 YPAMTAGSLPLPPPV
-173 QNEVEIPQTAPVE
+173 QNKVEIPQTAPVE

-225 SIRRLLSVSVN
+225 SVRRLLSVSVN
-236 QSLYNN
+236 QSLYSN
-242 LQDMYVSDNTAAQ
+242 LQNMYISDNTAAQ

-298 NHNFRQQYSDYGVP
+298 NHNFRQQYSAYGVP

-434 AEYGFENATFVAV
+434 EEYGFEDATFVAV
-447 ARRLREN
+447 ARRLRDN
-454 ETAAAV
+454 ETASAV
-460 TVSRNPTVLMPRIWV
+460 AVSRNPTVLMPRIWV
-475 RRNARSSTTE
+475 RRNARSSTIE
-485 PQTPTTTVTTATA
+485 PQTPTTTAVTTATA

-505 VPPTTDATPTTVPPT
+505 VPSTTDATPTTVPPT
-520 TATTAPPSKPTT
+520 TATVVPSSNPTT
-532 TPPSVSKPTT
+532 TSSSVPNPPTT
-542 TTTAVS
+542 ATTAS
-548 PPSKSTVTTTPDEAE
+548 SQLTAATAGEAK
-563 KANDDTP
+563 KANKGTP

>member
-9 LLREKDLQLATAES
+9 LLREKNLQLATAES

-61 PAAALDTVGAVSAE
+61 PAATLDTVGAVSVE
-75 TAIAMADGVRRLA
+75 TAVAMADGVRRLA
-88 DAAIGVS
+88 DTAIGVS
-95 VTGVAGPDPEEGKPV
+95 VTGVAGPDTEEGKPV

-115 ALANADRVWVREMH
+115 ALANASRVWVREMQ

-158 YPAMTAGSLPLTPPV
+158 YPAMTAGSLPLPPPV
-173 QNEVEIPQTAPVE
+173 QNKVEIPQTAPVV

-225 SIRRLLSVSVN
+225 SVRRLLSVSVN
-236 QSLYNN
+236 QSLYSN
-242 LQDMYVSDNTAAQ
+242 LQNMYISDNTAAQ

-298 NHNFRQQYSDYGVP
+298 NHNFRQQYSAYGVP

-434 AEYGFENATFVAV
+434 AEYGFENASFVAV

-454 ETAAAV
+454 ETASAV
-460 TVSRNPTVLMPRIWV
+460 AVSRNPTVLMPRIWV

-485 PQTPTTTVTTATA
+485 PQTPTTTAVTTATA

-505 VPPTTDATPTTVPPT
+505 VPSTTDATPTTVPPT
-520 TATTAPPSKPTT
+520 TATVVPSSNPTT
-532 TPPSVSKPTT
+532 TSSSVPNPPTT
-542 TTTAVS
+542 ATTAS
-548 PPSKSTVTTTPDEAE
+548 SQLTAATAGEAK
-563 KANDDTP
+563 KANKGTP

>member
-9 LLREKDLQLATAES
+9 LLREKNLQLATAES

-61 PAAALDTVGAVSAE
+61 PAATLDTVGAVSAE
-75 TAIAMADGVRRLA
+75 TAVAMADGVRRLA
-88 DAAIGVS
+88 DTAIGVS
-95 VTGVAGPDPEEGKPV
+95 VTGVAGPDTEEGKPV

-115 ALANADRVWVREMH
+115 ALANASRVWVREMQ

-144 VAIALDMIGQYATA
+144 VAIALEMIGQYATA
-158 YPAMTAGSLPLTPPV
+158 YPAMTAGSLPLPPPV
-173 QNEVEIPQTAPVE
+173 QNKVEIPQTAPVV

-225 SIRRLLSVSVN
+225 SVRRLLSVSVN
-236 QSLYNN
+236 QSLYSN
-242 LQDMYVSDNTAAQ
+242 LQNMYISDNTAAQ

-298 NHNFRQQYSDYGVP
+298 NHNFRQQYSAYGVP

-341 MFSSLLEY
+341 MLSSLLEY

-394 FADDDAFRQYV
+394 FADDDVFRQYV

-434 AEYGFENATFVAV
+434 EEYGFENATFVAV
-447 ARRLREN
+447 ARRLRDN
-454 ETAAAV
+454 ETASAV
-460 TVSRNPTVLMPRIWV
+460 AVSRNPTVLMPRIWV
-475 RRNARSSTTE
+475 RRNARSSTIE
-485 PQTPTTTVTTATA
+485 PQTPTTTTVTTATV

-505 VPPTTDATPTTVPPT
+505 VPSTTDATPTTVPPT
-520 TATTAPPSKPTT
+520 TATVVPSSNPTT
-532 TPPSVSKPTT
+532 TSSSVPNPPTT
-542 TTTAVS
+542 ATTAS
-548 PPSKSTVTTTPDEAE
+548 SQLTAATAGEAK
-563 KANDDTP
+563 KANKGTP

>member
-9 LLREKDLQLATAES
+9 LLREKNLQLATAES

-61 PAAALDTVGAVSAE
+61 PAATLDTVGAVSAE
-75 TAIAMADGVRRLA
+75 TAVAMADGVRRLA
-88 DAAIGVS
+88 DTAIGVS
-95 VTGVAGPDPEEGKPV
+95 VTGVAGPDTEEGKPV

-115 ALANADRVWVREMH
+115 ALANASRVWVREMQ
-129 PAPDCTTREAVREKA
+129 PSPDCTTREAVREKA
-144 VAIALDMIGQYATA
+144 VAIALEMIGQYATA
-158 YPAMTAGSLPLTPPV
+158 YPAMTAGSLPLPPPV
-173 QNEVEIPQTAPVE
+173 QNKVEIPQTAPVV

-225 SIRRLLSVSVN
+225 SVRRLLSVSVN
-236 QSLYNN
+236 QSLYSN
-242 LQDMYVSDNTAAQ
+242 LQNMYISDNTAAQ

-298 NHNFRQQYSDYGVP
+298 NHNFRQQYSAYGVP

-434 AEYGFENATFVAV
+434 AEYGFENASFVAV

-454 ETAAAV
+454 ETASAV
-460 TVSRNPTVLMPRIWV
+460 AVSRNPTVLMPRIWV

-485 PQTPTTTVTTATA
+485 PQTPTTTAVTTATA

-505 VPPTTDATPTTVPPT
+505 VPSTTDATPTTVPPT
-520 TATTAPPSKPTT
+520 TATVVPSSNPTT
-532 TPPSVSKPTT
+532 TSSSVPNPPTT
-542 TTTAVS
+542 ATTAS
-548 PPSKSTVTTTPDEAE
+548 SQLTAATAGEAK
-563 KANDDTP
+563 KANKGTP

>member
-9 LLREKDLQLATAES
+9 LLREKNLQLATAES

-61 PAAALDTVGAVSAE
+61 PAATLDTVGAVSAE
-75 TAIAMADGVRRLA
+75 TAVAMADGVRRLA

-95 VTGVAGPDPEEGKPV
+95 VTGVAGPDTEEGKPV

-115 ALANADRVWVREMH
+115 ALANASRVWVREMQ

-144 VAIALDMIGQYATA
+144 VAIALEMIGQYATA
-158 YPAMTAGSLPLTPPV
+158 YPAMTAGSLPLPPPV
-173 QNEVEIPQTAPVE
+173 QNKVEIPQTAPVV

-225 SIRRLLSVSVN
+225 SVRRLLSVSVN
-236 QSLYNN
+236 QSLYSN
-242 LQDMYVSDNTAAQ
+242 LQNMYISDNTAAQ

-298 NHNFRQQYSDYGVP
+298 NHNFRQQYSAYGVP

-394 FADDDAFRQYV
+394 FADDDVFRQYV

-434 AEYGFENATFVAV
+434 EEYGFENATFVAV
-447 ARRLREN
+447 ARRLRDN
-454 ETAAAV
+454 ETASAV
-460 TVSRNPTVLMPRIWV
+460 AVSRNPTVLMPRIWV
-475 RRNARSSTTE
+475 RRNARSSTIE
-485 PQTPTTTVTTATA
+485 PQTPTTTTVTTATV

-505 VPPTTDATPTTVPPT
+505 VPSTTDATPTTVPPT
-520 TATTAPPSKPTT
+520 TATVVPSSNPTT
-532 TPPSVSKPTT
+532 TSSSVPNPPTT
-542 TTTAVS
+542 ATTAS
-548 PPSKSTVTTTPDEAE
+548 SQLTAATAGEAK
-563 KANDDTP
+563 KANKGTP

>member
-9 LLREKDLQLATAES
+9 LLREKNLQLATAES

-61 PAAALDTVGAVSAE
+61 PAATLDTVGAVSAE
-75 TAIAMADGVRRLA
+75 TAVAMADGVRRLA
-88 DAAIGVS
+88 DTAIGVS
-95 VTGVAGPDPEEGKPV
+95 VTGVAGPDTEEGKPV

-115 ALANADRVWVREMH
+115 ALANASRVWVREMQ

-144 VAIALDMIGQYATA
+144 VAIALEMIGQYATA
-158 YPAMTAGSLPLTPPV
+158 YPAMTAGSLPLPPPV
-173 QNEVEIPQTAPVE
+173 QNKVEIPQTAPVV

-225 SIRRLLSVSVN
+225 SVRRLLSVSVN
-236 QSLYNN
+236 QSLYSN
-242 LQDMYVSDNTAAQ
+242 LQNMYISDNTAAQ

-298 NHNFRQQYSDYGVP
+298 NHNFRQQYSAYGVP

-394 FADDDAFRQYV
+394 FADDDVFRQYV

-434 AEYGFENATFVAV
+434 EEYGFENATFVAV
-447 ARRLREN
+447 ARRLRDN
-454 ETAAAV
+454 ETASAV
-460 TVSRNPTVLMPRIWV
+460 AVSRNPTVLMPRIWV
-475 RRNARSSTTE
+475 RRNARSSTIE
-485 PQTPTTTVTTATA
+485 PQTPTTTAVTTATV

-505 VPPTTDATPTTVPPT
+505 VPSTTDATPTTVPPT
-520 TATTAPPSKPTT
+520 TATVVPSSNPTT
-532 TPPSVSKPTT
+532 TSSSVPNPPTT
-542 TTTAVS
+542 ATTAS
-548 PPSKSTVTTTPDEAE
+548 SQLTAATAGEAK
-563 KANDDTP
+563 KANKGTP

>member
-9 LLREKDLQLATAES
+9 LLREKNLQLATAES

-61 PAAALDTVGAVSAE
+61 PAATLDTVGAVSVE
-75 TAIAMADGVRRLA
+75 TAVAMADGVRRLA

-95 VTGVAGPDPEEGKPV
+95 VTGVAGPDTEEGKPV

-115 ALANADRVWVREMH
+115 ALANASRVWVREMQ

-144 VAIALDMIGQYATA
+144 VAIALEMIGQYATA
-158 YPAMTAGSLPLTPPV
+158 YPAMTAGSLPLPPPV
-173 QNEVEIPQTAPVE
+173 QNKVEIPQTAPVE

-219 IAGGFF
+219 IVGGFF
-225 SIRRLLSVSVN
+225 SVRRLLSVSVN
-236 QSLYNN
+236 QSLYSN
-242 LQDMYVSDNTAAQ
+242 LQNMYISDNTAAQ

-298 NHNFRQQYSDYGVP
+298 NHNFRQQYSAYGVP

-394 FADDDAFRQYV
+394 FADDDVFRQYV

-434 AEYGFENATFVAV
+434 EEYGFENATFVAV
-447 ARRLREN
+447 ARRLRDN
-454 ETAAAV
+454 ETASAV
-460 TVSRNPTVLMPRIWV
+460 AVSRNPTVLMPRIWV

-485 PQTPTTTVTTATA
+485 PQTPTTTAVTTATV

-505 VPPTTDATPTTVPPT
+505 VPSTTDATPTTVPPT
-520 TATTAPPSKPTT
+520 TATVVPSSNPTT
-532 TPPSVSKPTT
+532 TSSSVPNPPTT
-542 TTTAVS
+542 ATTAS
-548 PPSKSTVTTTPDEAE
+548 SQLTAATAGEAK
-563 KANDDTP
+563 KANKGTP

>member
-9 LLREKDLQLATAES
+9 LLREKNLQLATAES

-33 TAVPGASAV
+33 TTVPGASAV

-61 PAAALDTVGAVSAE
+61 PAATLDTVGAVSAE
-75 TAIAMADGVRRLA
+75 TAVAMADGVRRLA

-95 VTGVAGPDPEEGKPV
+95 VTGVAGPDTEEGKLV

-115 ALANADRVWVREMH
+115 ALANASRVWVREMQ
-129 PAPDCTTREAVREKA
+129 PSPDCTTREAVREKA

-158 YPAMTAGSLPLTPPV
+158 YPAMTAGSLPLPPPV
-173 QNEVEIPQTAPVE
+173 QNKVEIPQTAPVV

-205 RARKLLLPLLVCVL
+205 RVRKLLLPLLVCVL

-225 SIRRLLSVSVN
+225 SVRRLLSVSVN
-236 QSLYNN
+236 QSLYSN
-242 LQDMYVSDNTAAQ
+242 LQNMYISDNTAAQ

-298 NHNFRQQYSDYGVP
+298 NHNFRQQYSAYGVP
-312 YFDSRNTLVSS
+312 YFDSRNMLVSS

-394 FADDDAFRQYV
+394 FADDDVFRQYV

-434 AEYGFENATFVAV
+434 EEYGFEDATFVAV
-447 ARRLREN
+447 ARRLRDN
-454 ETAAAV
+454 ETASAV
-460 TVSRNPTVLMPRIWV
+460 AVSRNPTVLMPRIWV
-475 RRNARSSTTE
+475 RRNARSSTIE
-485 PQTPTTTVTTATA
+485 PQTPTTTAVTTATA

-505 VPPTTDATPTTVPPT
+505 VPSTTDATPTTAPPPTTATVVPSSNPTTTSSSVPNPPT
-520 TATTAPPSKPTT
+520 TATTAS
-532 TPPSVSKPTT
+532 SQL
-542 TTTAVS
+542 TAA
-548 PPSKSTVTTTPDEAE
+548 TAGEAK
-563 KANDDTP
+563 KANKGTP

>member
-9 LLREKDLQLATAES
+9 LLREKNLQLATAES

-61 PAAALDTVGAVSAE
+61 PAATLDTVGAVSAE
-75 TAIAMADGVRRLA
+75 TAVAMADGVRRLA
-88 DAAIGVS
+88 ATAIGVS
-95 VTGVAGPDPEEGKPV
+95 VTGVAGPDTEEGKPV

-115 ALANADRVWVREMH
+115 ALANASRVWVREMQ

-144 VAIALDMIGQYATA
+144 VAIALEMIGQYATA
-158 YPAMTAGSLPLTPPV
+158 YPAMTAGSLPLPPPV
-173 QNEVEIPQTAPVE
+173 QNKVEIPQTAPVV

-225 SIRRLLSVSVN
+225 SVRRLLSVSVN
-236 QSLYNN
+236 QSLYSN
-242 LQDMYVSDNTAAQ
+242 LQNMYISDNTAAQ

-298 NHNFRQQYSDYGVP
+298 NHNFRQQYSSYGVP

-394 FADDDAFRQYV
+394 FADDDVFRQYV

-434 AEYGFENATFVAV
+434 EEYGFENATFVAV
-447 ARRLREN
+447 ARRLRDN
-454 ETAAAV
+454 ETASAV
-460 TVSRNPTVLMPRIWV
+460 AVSRNPTVLMPRIWV
-475 RRNARSSTTE
+475 RRNARSSTIE
-485 PQTPTTTVTTATA
+485 PQTPTTTAVTTATA

-505 VPPTTDATPTTVPPT
+505 VPSTTDATPTTVPPT
-520 TATTAPPSKPTT
+520 TATVVPSSNPTT
-532 TPPSVSKPTT
+532 TSSSVPNPPTT
-542 TTTAVS
+542 ATTAS
-548 PPSKSTVTTTPDEAE
+548 SQLTAATAGEAK
-563 KANDDTP
+563 KANKGTP

>member
-9 LLREKDLQLATAES
+9 LLREKNLQLATAES

-61 PAAALDTVGAVSAE
+61 PAATLDTVGAVSVE
-75 TAIAMADGVRRLA
+75 TAVAMADGVRRLA

-95 VTGVAGPDPEEGKPV
+95 VTGVAGPDTEEGKPV

-115 ALANADRVWVREMH
+115 ALANASRVWVREMQ

-158 YPAMTAGSLPLTPPV
+158 YPAMTAGSLPLPPPV
-173 QNEVEIPQTAPVE
+173 QNKVEIPQTAPVV

-225 SIRRLLSVSVN
+225 SVRRLLSVSVN
-236 QSLYNN
+236 QSLYSN
-242 LQDMYVSDNTAAQ
+242 LQNMYISDNTAAQ

-298 NHNFRQQYSDYGVP
+298 NHNFRQQYSAYGVP

-434 AEYGFENATFVAV
+434 AEYGFENASFVAV

-454 ETAAAV
+454 ETASAV
-460 TVSRNPTVLMPRIWV
+460 AVSRNPTVLMPRIWV

-485 PQTPTTTVTTATA
+485 PQTPTTTAVTTATA

-505 VPPTTDATPTTVPPT
+505 VPSTTDATPTTVPPT
-520 TATTAPPSKPTT
+520 TATVVPSSNPTT
-532 TPPSVSKPTT
+532 TSSSVPNPPTT
-542 TTTAVS
+542 ATTAS
-548 PPSKSTVTTTPDEAE
+548 SQLTAATAGEAK
-563 KANDDTP
+563 KANKGTP

>member
-9 LLREKDLQLATAES
+9 LLREKNLQLATAES

-61 PAAALDTVGAVSAE
+61 PAATLDTVGAVSAE
-75 TAIAMADGVRRLA
+75 TAVAMADGVRRLA

-95 VTGVAGPDPEEGKPV
+95 VTGVAGPDTEEGKPV

-115 ALANADRVWVREMH
+115 ALANASRVWVREMQ
-129 PAPDCTTREAVREKA
+129 PSPDCTTREAVREKA

-158 YPAMTAGSLPLTPPV
+158 YPAMTAGSLPLPPPV
-173 QNEVEIPQTAPVE
+173 QNKVEIPQTAPVV

-205 RARKLLLPLLVCVL
+205 RVRKLLLPLMVCVL

-225 SIRRLLSVSVN
+225 SVRRLLSVSVN
-236 QSLYNN
+236 QSLYSN
-242 LQDMYVSDNTAAQ
+242 LQNMYISDNTAAQ

-298 NHNFRQQYSDYGVP
+298 NHNFRQQYSAYGVP

-341 MFSSLLEY
+341 MFSSLLDY

-434 AEYGFENATFVAV
+434 EEYGFENATFVAV
-447 ARRLREN
+447 ARRLRDN
-454 ETAAAV
+454 ETASAV
-460 TVSRNPTVLMPRIWV
+460 AVSRNPTVLMPRIWV
-475 RRNARSSTTE
+475 RRNARSSTIE
-485 PQTPTTTVTTATA
+485 PQTPTTTAVTTATA

-505 VPPTTDATPTTVPPT
+505 VPSTTDATPTTAPPSTTATVVPSSNPTTTSSSVPNPPT
-520 TATTAPPSKPTT
+520 TATTAS
-532 TPPSVSKPTT
+532 SQL
-542 TTTAVS
+542 TAA
-548 PPSKSTVTTTPDEAE
+548 TAGEAK
-563 KANDDTP
+563 KANKGTP

>member
-9 LLREKDLQLATAES
+9 LLREKNLQLATAES

-61 PAAALDTVGAVSAE
+61 PAATLDTVGAVSAE
-75 TAIAMADGVRRLA
+75 TAVAMADGVRRLA

-95 VTGVAGPDPEEGKPV
+95 VTGVAGPDTEEGKPV

-115 ALANADRVWVREMH
+115 ALANASRVWVREMQ
-129 PAPDCTTREAVREKA
+129 PSPDCTTREAVREKA

-158 YPAMTAGSLPLTPPV
+158 YPAMTAGSLPLPPPV
-173 QNEVEIPQTAPVE
+173 QNKVEIPQTAPVV

-225 SIRRLLSVSVN
+225 SVRRLLSVSVN
-236 QSLYNN
+236 QSLYSN
-242 LQDMYVSDNTAAQ
+242 LQNMYISDNTAAQ

-298 NHNFRQQYSDYGVP
+298 NHNFRQQYSAYGVP

-434 AEYGFENATFVAV
+434 EEYGFENATFVAV
-447 ARRLREN
+447 ARRLRDN
-454 ETAAAV
+454 ETASAV
-460 TVSRNPTVLMPRIWV
+460 AVSRNPTVLMPRIWV
-475 RRNARSSTTE
+475 RRNARSSTIE
-485 PQTPTTTVTTATA
+485 PQTPTTTAVTTATA

-505 VPPTTDATPTTVPPT
+505 VPSTTDATPTTVPPT
-520 TATTAPPSKPTT
+520 TATVVPSSNPTT
-532 TPPSVSKPTT
+532 TSSSVPNPPTT
-542 TTTAVS
+542 ATTAS
-548 PPSKSTVTTTPDEAE
+548 SQLTAATAGEAK
-563 KANDDTP
+563 KANKGTP

>member
-9 LLREKDLQLATAES
+9 LLREKNLQLATAES

-61 PAAALDTVGAVSAE
+61 PAATLDTVGAVSAE
-75 TAIAMADGVRRLA
+75 TAVAMADGVRRLA

-95 VTGVAGPDPEEGKPV
+95 VTGVAGPDTEEGKPV

-115 ALANADRVWVREMH
+115 ALANASRVWVREMQ
-129 PAPDCTTREAVREKA
+129 PSPDCTTREAVREKA

-158 YPAMTAGSLPLTPPV
+158 YPAMTAGSLPLPPPV
-173 QNEVEIPQTAPVE
+173 QNKVEIPQTAPVV

-225 SIRRLLSVSVN
+225 SVRRLLSVSVN
-236 QSLYNN
+236 QSLYSN
-242 LQDMYVSDNTAAQ
+242 LQNMYISDNTAAQ

-298 NHNFRQQYSDYGVP
+298 NHNFRQQYSAYGVP

-434 AEYGFENATFVAV
+434 EEYGFENATFVAV
-447 ARRLREN
+447 ARRLRDN
-454 ETAAAV
+454 ETASAV
-460 TVSRNPTVLMPRIWV
+460 AVSRNPTVLMPRIWV
-475 RRNARSSTTE
+475 RRNARSSTIE
-485 PQTPTTTVTTATA
+485 PQTPTTTTVTTATV

-505 VPPTTDATPTTVPPT
+505 VPSTTDATPTTVPPT
-520 TATTAPPSKPTT
+520 TATVVPSSNPTT
-532 TPPSVSKPTT
+532 TSSSVPNPPTT
-542 TTTAVS
+542 ATTAS
-548 PPSKSTVTTTPDEAE
+548 SQLTAATAGEAK
-563 KANDDTP
+563 KANKGTP

>member
-9 LLREKDLQLATAES
+9 LLREKNLQLATAES

-61 PAAALDTVGAVSAE
+61 PAATLDTVGAVSAE
-75 TAIAMADGVRRLA
+75 TAVAMADGVRRLA

-95 VTGVAGPDPEEGKPV
+95 VTGVAGPDTEEGKPV

-115 ALANADRVWVREMH
+115 ARANASRVWVREMQ

-144 VAIALDMIGQYATA
+144 VAIALEMIGQYATA
-158 YPAMTAGSLPLTPPV
+158 YPAMTAGSLPLPPPV
-173 QNEVEIPQTAPVE
+173 QNKVEIPQTAPVE

-219 IAGGFF
+219 IVGGFF
-225 SIRRLLSVSVN
+225 SVRRLLSVSVN
-236 QSLYNN
+236 QSLYSN
-242 LQDMYVSDNTAAQ
+242 LQNMYISDNTAAQ

-298 NHNFRQQYSDYGVP
+298 NHNFRQQYSAYGVP

-394 FADDDAFRQYV
+394 FADDDVFRQYV

-434 AEYGFENATFVAV
+434 EEYGFENATFVAV
-447 ARRLREN
+447 ARRLRDN
-454 ETAAAV
+454 ETASAV
-460 TVSRNPTVLMPRIWV
+460 AVSRNPTVLMPRIWV

-485 PQTPTTTVTTATA
+485 PQTPTTTAVTTATV

-505 VPPTTDATPTTVPPT
+505 VPSTTDATPTTVPPT
-520 TATTAPPSKPTT
+520 TATVVPSSNPTT
-532 TPPSVSKPTT
+532 TSSSVPNPPTT
-542 TTTAVS
+542 ATTAS
-548 PPSKSTVTTTPDEAE
+548 SQLTAATAGEAK
-563 KANDDTP
+563 KANKGTP